1 MKLLDQVVPPAGND
15 DVTVGKFYA
24 TYLIQEYF
32 RKFKQRKLERQHGN
46 RMAGALQAGIR
57 TLHEVGPE
65 IKRAISSDILPTGPA
80 EHLPD
85 DESYE
90 EEVCYE
96 GMVTS
101 NETPELKKRNRKNRL
116 RNLPIFIT
124 LQLKNAK
131 TENNRKN
138 KIIIFVQIDSG
149 IPLSMSDKNIRSTL
163 SKT

>member
-65 IKRAISSDILPTGPA
+65 IKRAISSDILPTGPG

-96 GMVTS
+96 GKPS
-101 NETPELKKRNRKNRL
+101 L
-116 RNLPIFIT
+116 RNNYVT
-124 LQLKNAK
+124 LFCN
-131 TENNRKN
+131 
-138 KIIIFVQIDSG
+138 F
-149 IPLSMSDKNIRSTL
+149 
-163 SKT
+163 

>member
-96 GMVTS
+96 GMIICKGMS
-101 NETPELKKRNRKNRL
+101 EPKNEIEKTVVKLVITDFHCSRKRKNRKQ
-116 RNLPIFIT
+116 P
-124 LQLKNAK
+124 KK
-131 TENNRKN
+131 
-138 KIIIFVQIDSG
+138 
-149 IPLSMSDKNIRSTL
+149 
-163 SKT
+163 